1 MAESLVVPIGMD
13 LNLTWETLA
22 RGCGGRLVRGSP
34 DDRVQ
39 AVSTD
44 SRKVTPGSVFWALPG
59 ERFDAHDFLDG
70 KLAASAAGWVIQR
83 GKKAKDGAAASHVVE
98 VPDTL
103 KALQALAAFP
113 RQRFEIPIA
122 AEVGSNGKTS
132 TKEMLRSICAVAG
145 PVCATGGNLNNQIGH
160 PLSLLELGEHH
171 RYGVFELGESH
182 FGDIEE
188 LTRICRPTIG
198 VLTNVGPAHLEFL
211 GNLEGVF
218 RCLSELVTAS
228 SKDATFAVNLD
239 DPWLAA
245 LETQLGERAITYG
258 RSERA
263 AVQLRDSA
271 AGVVELVV
279 QRHKLVATLK
289 TPGRL
294 HQLNAAAAAAGAIG
308 MGLGTEEIVKGLE
321 AFSPAPMRFE
331 PRRHSS
337 GAWLVMDAY
346 NANPG
351 SMRAGI
357 ESFLDA
363 YQNCRRI
370 LVLGDMR
377 ELGPD
382 TPRFHRELGE
392 WVGGLP
398 VEAVFLAGPEMKEAS
413 LAAQGGVPRVVRWA
427 EDPKAWA
434 GELKALLGPDAAAF
448 FKASRA
454 VALEKVV
461 EAL

>member
-1 MAESLVVPIGMD
+1 MPESVVVGTGMD

-22 RGCGGRLVRGSP
+22 RGANGRLVRGSP
-34 DDRVQ
+34 ADRVR
-39 AVSTD
+39 ALATD
-44 SRKVTPGSVFWALPG
+44 SRKAEPGTVFWALAG
-59 ERFDAHDFLDG
+59 ERYDAHDFLDAR
-70 KLAASAAGWVIQR
+70 LAGACDGWVIQR
-83 GKKAKDGAAASHVVE
+83 GKRANDGALPSHVIE

-103 KALQALAAFP
+103 KALQALSAYH
-113 RQRFEIPIA
+113 RSRFEIPVA
-122 AEVGSNGKTS
+122 AVAGSNGKTS
-132 TKEMLRSICAVAG
+132 TKEMLRSICSQAG
-145 PVCATGGNLNNQIGH
+145 PVCATQGNLNNQIGH
-160 PLSLLELGEHH
+160 PLSLLELTEAH

-188 LTRICRPTIG
+188 LARLCRPTVG

-228 SKDATFAVNLD
+228 PADTVFAVNLD

-258 RSERA
+258 RGERA

-279 QRHKLVATLK
+279 QRHKLTAALK
-289 TPGRL
+289 TPGRV
-294 HQLNAAAAAAGAIG
+294 HQLNAAAAAAGALA
-308 MGLGTEEIVKGLE
+308 MGLGPEEISKGLS

-331 PRRHSS
+331 PRRHES
-337 GAWLVMDAY
+337 GAWLVVDAY

-370 LVLGDMR
+370 LVLGDMK

-392 WVGGLP
+392 WIGGLP
-398 VEAVFLAGPEMKEAS
+398 VEAVFLAGPDMRAAAEA
-413 LAAQGGVPRVVRWA
+413 AAGGIPRLVRHA
-427 EDPKAWA
+427 DDPKSWA
-434 GELKALLGPDAAAF
+434 GELRELLGPDAAAF

-454 VALEKVV
+454 VALENVI
-461 EAL
+461 EQL

>member
-1 MAESLVVPIGMD
+1 
-13 LNLTWETLA
+13 
-22 RGCGGRLVRGSP
+22 
-34 DDRVQ
+34 
-39 AVSTD
+39 
-44 SRKVTPGSVFWALPG
+44 
-59 ERFDAHDFLDG
+59 
-70 KLAASAAGWVIQR
+70 
-83 GKKAKDGAAASHVVE
+83 
-98 VPDTL
+98 
-103 KALQALAAFP
+103 
-113 RQRFEIPIA
+113 
-122 AEVGSNGKTS
+122 
-132 TKEMLRSICAVAG
+132 MLRSICAQAG
-145 PVCATGGNLNNQIGH
+145 PVCATMGNLNNQIGH

-188 LTRICRPTIG
+188 LTRLCQPTVG

-228 SKDATFAVNLD
+228 PADAVFAVNLD

-245 LETQLGERAITYG
+245 LQPQLGARAITYG
-258 RSERA
+258 RSEEA
-263 AVQLRDSA
+263 AVQLRDSP

-279 QRHKLVATLK
+279 ERHKLAANLQ
-289 TPGRL
+289 TPGRV
-294 HQLNAAAAAAGAIG
+294 HQLNAAAAAAAAIG
-308 MGLGTEEIVKGLE
+308 MGLETDRIVKGLE
-321 AFSPAPMRFE
+321 AFKPAPMRFE
-331 PRRHSS
+331 PRRHAS
-337 GAWLVMDAY
+337 GAWLVVDAY

-351 SMRAGI
+351 SMKAGI

-382 TPRFHRELGE
+382 TPKFHRELGE
-392 WVGGLP
+392 WIGGLP
-398 VEAVFLAGPEMKEAS
+398 VEAVFLAGREMKEA
-413 LAAQGGVPRVVRWA
+413 AAAAKGGVPRVVKWA
-427 EDPKAWA
+427 EDPGSWT

-461 EAL
+461 ERL

>member
-1 MAESLVVPIGMD
+1 MAESLTLSTGMD
-13 LNLTWETLA
+13 LNLTWEALA
-22 RGCGGRLVRGSP
+22 RGSGGRLVRGDP
-34 DDRVQ
+34 DDRVK

-44 SRKVTPGSVFWALPG
+44 SRALSPGSIFWALPG
-59 ERFDAHDFLDG
+59 ERFDAHDFLDS
-70 KLAASAAGWVIQR
+70 KLAAAAAGWVVQR
-83 GKKAKDGAAASHVVE
+83 GKKAKDGSAPSHVVE
-98 VPDTL
+98 VADTL
-103 KALQALAAFP
+103 KALQALAAFH
-113 RQRFEIPIA
+113 RKRFELPIA
-122 AEVGSNGKTS
+122 AVVGSNGKTS
-132 TKEMLRSICAVAG
+132 TKEMLRSICDQAG
-145 PVCATGGNLNNQIGH
+145 TVCATQGNLNNQIGH
-160 PLSLLELGEHH
+160 PLSLLEVTEAD
-171 RYGVFELGESH
+171 RFAVFELGESH

-188 LTRICRPTIG
+188 LTRICQPTVG

-218 RCLSELVTAS
+218 RCLTELVGAS
-228 SKDATFAVNLD
+228 PKDTLFAVNLD

-258 RSERA
+258 RGERA

-279 QRHKLVATLK
+279 QRHKLVAALK

-294 HQLNAAAAAAGAIG
+294 HQLNAAAAAAGALG
-308 MGLGTEEIVKGLE
+308 MGLGTDEIVKGLE
-321 AFSPAPMRFE
+321 AFTPAPMRFE
-331 PRRHSS
+331 PRRHAS
-337 GAWLVMDAY
+337 GAWLVVDAY

-351 SMRAGI
+351 SMKAGI

-377 ELGPD
+377 ELGPE

-398 VEAVFLAGPEMKEAS
+398 VEAVFLAGPEMRAAAEA
-413 LAAQGGVPRVVRWA
+413 AAGGVPRLVRHA
-427 EDPKAWA
+427 DDPKAWL
-434 GELKALLGPDAAAF
+434 GELKGLLGPDAAVF

-454 VALEKVV
+454 IALERVV